1 MSNTLS
7 NPTLSNRIIRRNIV
21 APEPENYEQFLDMLY
36 DDLDFII
43 KKFSKSKDKYYQGM
57 KDNSKNGEDLIN
69 TIICDM
75 LEMRGWTARHDT
87 SVNGHADIVVELLGE
102 DYQWLGEGKLNN
114 SNSHIYHGLK
124 QLLYRY
130 STGLDD
136 ESAGGV
142 LIYINQKPKSQ
153 LDILTNWKNYLLNK
167 DETLPEDSEE
177 MPYSPVISDKPC
189 CKQSLAFYTTHKH
202 PSSGLNYNIRHM
214 VIDFRHQPKD

>member
-1 MSNTLS
+1 MPKTLS
-7 NPTLSNRIIRRNIV
+7 NPTLSNHIIRRNTN

-36 DDLDFII
+36 DDLDLII

-102 DYQWLGEGKLNN
+102 DYQWLGEGKINN
-114 SNSHIYHGLK
+114 SNPHIYHGLK

-130 STGLDD
+130 STGLDN
-136 ESAGGV
+136 ENAGGI

-153 LDILTNWKNYLLNK
+153 LDILTDWKNYLLNK
-167 DETLPEDSEE
+167 NETLPEDSEE
-177 MPYSPVISDKPC
+177 MPFSPVITNKPC
-189 CKQSLAFYTTHKH
+189 CKQSLAFYTKHKH

-214 VIDFRHQPKD
+214 IIDFRHQPKE